1 MVVTPCRLT
10 QLRVAFQRL
19 GSGFSEYASVV
30 GRFRGVAVT
39 ICSMPVRVA
48 GRVESQIALLQ
59 ATRTTLT

>member
-1 MVVTPCRLT
+1 M
-10 QLRVAFQRL
+10 
-19 GSGFSEYASVV
+19 G